1 MVRGLPKRVSRWEYA
16 PIKRAGV
23 INRSAA
29 AWLLAASA
37 AVYLIGLWPTW
48 WVRDAVLGA
57 AGFPAYAGLWKFL
70 PHLLLYSTLPA
81 LAAGVA
87 WIAFARARVIDAPP
101 LGKGH
106 RAFGKILIGA
116 IGGIVFVLG
125 VLIATGQGSAIRWIA
140 PDPWSIAGNVFSNF
154 YEEFIFRG
162 FLLTALAAVI
172 GFLPAAVVTS
182 ALWAATH
189 TQYPLSLQVTV
200 FAIGVLLSWVARS
213 ARTIWAP
220 WGAHMIM
227 DVVLDSLV
235 G

>member
-1 MVRGLPKRVSRWEYA
+1 MNDPSITRIAVATRGA
-16 PIKRAGV
+16 RA
-23 INRSAA
+23 S
-29 AWLLAASA
+29 LLAAAA

-48 WVRDAVLGA
+48 WVRDTVLRA
-57 AGFPAYAGLWKFL
+57 ADFPAYAGLWKFL

-87 WIAFARARVIDAPP
+87 WIAFARAGVIDGPP

-106 RAFGKILIGA
+106 RPLGKILIGA
-116 IGGIVFVLG
+116 FGAIALVLV
-125 VLIATGQGSAIRWIA
+125 VLIATGQGSAIRWID

-154 YEEFIFRG
+154 CEEFIFRG
-162 FLLTALAAVI
+162 FLLAALAAVI
-172 GFLPAAVVTS
+172 GFMPAAVVTS

-189 TQYPLSLQVTV
+189 TQYPLSLQVTI
-200 FAIGVLLSWVARS
+200 FAVGVLLAWVAQS
-213 ARTIWAP
+213 ARTLWAP

>member
-1 MVRGLPKRVSRWEYA
+1 MNAALITRPGTTK
-16 PIKRAGV
+16 G
-23 INRSAA
+23 AA
-29 AWLLAASA
+29 AKLIAAA
-37 AVYLIGLWPTW
+37 VAVYLIGLWPTW
-48 WVRDAVLGA
+48 WLRDTVLGA
-57 AGFPAYAGLWKFL
+57 AGFPAYSGVWKFL
-70 PHLLLYSTLPA
+70 PHLLLYSTLAA

-87 WIAFARARVIDAPP
+87 WIAFARAGVIEMPQLDKGYRP
-101 LGKGH
+101 LGKV
-106 RAFGKILIGA
+106 LIGA
-116 IGGIVFVLG
+116 LGAVALVLG
-125 VLIATGQGSAIRWIA
+125 VLIATGQGSAIRWID

-172 GFLPAAVVTS
+172 RFWPAAILTS

-189 TQYPLSLQVTV
+189 TQYPLSLQVTI
-200 FAIGVLLSWVARS
+200 FATGVLLCWVTRS
-213 ARTIWAP
+213 AQTIWAP

>member
-1 MVRGLPKRVSRWEYA
+1 M
-16 PIKRAGV
+16 
-23 INRSAA
+23 
-29 AWLLAASA
+29 LLAAAA

-48 WVRDAVLGA
+48 WLRDTVLRA
-57 AGFPAYAGLWKFL
+57 AGFPAYSGLWKFL

-87 WIAFARARVIDAPP
+87 WIAFARAGVIDMPP

-106 RAFGKILIGA
+106 RPLGKVLIGGFGA
-116 IGGIVFVLG
+116 IALVLG
-125 VLIATGQGSAIRWIA
+125 VLIATGQSSAIRWIA

-162 FLLTALAAVI
+162 FLLAALAAVI
-172 GFLPAAVVTS
+172 GFLPAAAVTS

-200 FAIGVLLSWVARS
+200 FAVGVLLSWVAQR
-213 ARTIWAP
+213 ARTLWAP

>member
-1 MVRGLPKRVSRWEYA
+1 MNDSSPATTPVATWSSRA
-16 PIKRAGV
+16 
-23 INRSAA
+23 S
-29 AWLLAASA
+29 LLAAAA
-37 AVYLIGLWPTW
+37 AVYLIGFWPTW
-48 WVRDAVLGA
+48 WLRDAVLAA

-87 WIAFARARVIDAPP
+87 WIAFARAGVIDAPP

-106 RAFGKILIGA
+106 RPLGKILIGA
-116 IGGIVFVLG
+116 FGAIALVLV
-125 VLIATGQGSAIRWIA
+125 VLIATGQGSAIRWID

-172 GFLPAAVVTS
+172 GFVPAAVVTS
-182 ALWAATH
+182 GLWAATH
-189 TQYPLSLQVTV
+189 TQYPLSLQVTIFV
-200 FAIGVLLSWVARS
+200 VGILLAWLTRS

-220 WGAHMIM
+220 YGAHMIM

>member
-1 MVRGLPKRVSRWEYA
+1 LNDPSITRIAVATRGA
-16 PIKRAGV
+16 RA
-23 INRSAA
+23 S
-29 AWLLAASA
+29 LLAAAA

-48 WVRDAVLGA
+48 WVRDTVLRA
-57 AGFPAYAGLWKFL
+57 ADFPAYAGLWKFL

-87 WIAFARARVIDAPP
+87 WIAFARAGVIDAPP

-106 RAFGKILIGA
+106 RPLGKILIGA
-116 IGGIVFVLG
+116 FGAIALVLV
-125 VLIATGQGSAIRWIA
+125 VLIATGQGSAIRWID

-162 FLLTALAAVI
+162 FLLAALAAVI

-189 TQYPLSLQVTV
+189 TQYPLSLQVTI
-200 FAIGVLLSWVARS
+200 FAVGVLLAWVAQS
-213 ARTIWAP
+213 ARTLWAP

>member
-1 MVRGLPKRVSRWEYA
+1 MDRREKWAS
-16 PIKRAGV
+16 I
-23 INRSAA
+23 S
-29 AWLLAASA
+29 LLAATA

-48 WVRDAVLGA
+48 WLRDTVLRA
-57 AGFPAYAGLWKFL
+57 AGSPAYSGLWKFL

-87 WIAFARARVIDAPP
+87 WIAFARAGVIELPL

-106 RAFGKILIGA
+106 RPFGKVLIGA
-116 IGGIVFVLG
+116 FGAIVLVLV
-125 VLIATGQGSAIRWIA
+125 VLIATGQGSAIQWIN

-162 FLLTALAAVI
+162 FLLVALGAVI
-172 GFLPAAVVTS
+172 GFWPAAVVTS

-189 TQYPLSLQVTV
+189 TQYPLSLQLTIFVV
-200 FAIGVLLSWVARS
+200 GVLLSWMARK
-213 ARTIWAP
+213 ARTLWAP

>member
-1 MVRGLPKRVSRWEYA
+1 LNDPSITKIAVASRGSRA
-16 PIKRAGV
+16 
-23 INRSAA
+23 S
-29 AWLLAASA
+29 LLAAAA

-48 WVRDAVLGA
+48 WVRDAVLRA
-57 AGFPAYAGLWKFL
+57 ADFPAYAGLWKFL
-70 PHLLLYSTLPA
+70 PHLLLYSTLA
-81 LAAGVA
+81 AIAAGVA
-87 WIAFARARVIDAPP
+87 WIAFARAGVIDGPL

-106 RAFGKILIGA
+106 RPLGKILIAGFGA
-116 IGGIVFVLG
+116 VPLVLG
-125 VLIATGQGSAIRWIA
+125 VLIATGQGSAIHWID

-172 GFLPAAVVTS
+172 GFVPAAVVTS

-200 FAIGVLLSWVARS
+200 FVLGVLLAWVVRS

>member
-1 MVRGLPKRVSRWEYA
+1 M
-16 PIKRAGV
+16 GV
-23 INRSAA
+23 AARSAA
-29 AWLLAASA
+29 ARLLAAAA

-48 WVRDAVLGA
+48 WLRDTVLRA

-87 WIAFARARVIDAPP
+87 WIAFARAGILEMPP
-101 LGKGH
+101 LGKGY
-106 RAFGKILIGA
+106 RPLGKVLIGGFGPVA
-116 IGGIVFVLG
+116 LVLG
-125 VLIATGQGSAIRWIA
+125 VLIATGQGSAIRWID

-162 FLLTALAAVI
+162 FLLVALGAVI
-172 GFLPAAVVTS
+172 GFLPAAAVTS

-189 TQYPLSLQVTV
+189 TQYPLSLQVAI
-200 FAIGVLLSWVARS
+200 FATGVLLSWVVQK

-220 WGAHMIM
+220 WGGHMIF

>member
-1 MVRGLPKRVSRWEYA
+1 VNA
-16 PIKRAGV
+16 PSITRTAV
-23 INRSAA
+23 ATRSARA
-29 AWLLAASA
+29 SLLAAAA

-48 WVRDAVLGA
+48 WVRDTVLRA
-57 AGFPAYAGLWKFL
+57 ADFPAYAGLWKFL

-87 WIAFARARVIDAPP
+87 WIAFARAGVIDGPP

-106 RAFGKILIGA
+106 RPLGKILVAGFGA
-116 IGGIVFVLG
+116 IPLVLG
-125 VLIATGQGSAIRWIA
+125 VLIATGQGSAIRWID

-154 YEEFIFRG
+154 YEEFVFRG

-189 TQYPLSLQVTV
+189 TQYPLSLQLTV
-200 FAIGVLLSWVARS
+200 FTVGVLLAWVAQS

>member
-1 MVRGLPKRVSRWEYA
+1 M
-16 PIKRAGV
+16 
-23 INRSAA
+23 
-29 AWLLAASA
+29 LLAAAA

-48 WVRDAVLGA
+48 WLRDTALRA
-57 AGFPAYAGLWKFL
+57 AGFPAYSGLWKFL

-87 WIAFARARVIDAPP
+87 WIAFARAGVIDPPP

-106 RAFGKILIGA
+106 RPLRKALMGAFGAMALI
-116 IGGIVFVLG
+116 LG
-125 VLIATGQGSAIRWIA
+125 VLIATGQGSAIRWIN

-162 FLLTALAAVI
+162 FLLAALAPVI
-172 GFLPAAVVTS
+172 GFVSAAIVTS
-182 ALWAATH
+182 ALWAAMH
-189 TQYPLSLQVTV
+189 TQYPLSLQVAV
-200 FAIGVLLSWVARS
+200 FATGVLFSWVAQS

-227 DVVLDSLV
+227 DIVLDSLV

>member
-1 MVRGLPKRVSRWEYA
+1 MNDPSITRIAVATRGA
-16 PIKRAGV
+16 RA
-23 INRSAA
+23 S
-29 AWLLAASA
+29 LLAAAA

-48 WVRDAVLGA
+48 WVRDTVLRA
-57 AGFPAYAGLWKFL
+57 ADFPAYAGLWKFL

-87 WIAFARARVIDAPP
+87 WIAFARAGVIDGPP

-106 RAFGKILIGA
+106 RPLGKILIGA
-116 IGGIVFVLG
+116 FGAIALVLV
-125 VLIATGQGSAIRWIA
+125 VLIATGQGSAIRWID

-162 FLLTALAAVI
+162 FLLAALAAVI

-189 TQYPLSLQVTV
+189 TQYPLSLQVTI
-200 FAIGVLLSWVARS
+200 FAVGVLLAWVAQS
-213 ARTIWAP
+213 ARTLWAP

>member
-1 MVRGLPKRVSRWEYA
+1 MPAATWSA
-16 PIKRAGV
+16 RA
-23 INRSAA
+23 S
-29 AWLLAASA
+29 LLAAAA
-37 AVYLIGLWPTW
+37 AVYLIGFWPTW
-48 WVRDAVLGA
+48 WLRDAVLRA

-70 PHLLLYSTLPA
+70 PHLLLYSTLAA

-87 WIAFARARVIDAPP
+87 WIAFARAGVIDGPQ
-101 LGKGH
+101 LGKGN
-106 RAFGKILIGA
+106 RPLAKVLLVGFGVIPL
-116 IGGIVFVLG
+116 VLG
-125 VLIATGQGSAIRWIA
+125 VLIATGQGSMIRWID
-140 PDPWSIAGNVFSNF
+140 PDPWSIAGNIFSNF

-172 GFLPAAVVTS
+172 GFAPAAVVTS

-189 TQYPLSLQVTV
+189 MQYPLSLQVTIFV
-200 FAIGVLLSWVARS
+200 VGVLLAWLARS

-220 WGAHMIM
+220 YGAHMIM